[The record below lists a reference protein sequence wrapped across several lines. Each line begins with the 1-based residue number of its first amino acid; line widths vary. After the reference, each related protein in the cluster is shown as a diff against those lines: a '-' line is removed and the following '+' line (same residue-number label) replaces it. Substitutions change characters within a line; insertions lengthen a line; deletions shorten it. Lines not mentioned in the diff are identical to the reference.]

1 MFFPNRIVEVLRDLL
16 IESMKTMNKAL
27 EKSSNNFRQVSA
39 SMVGLLTE
47 VRAFQRTNPEI
58 SQLLRTEAFVEVFRA
73 IELLVK
79 AGSSR
84 LYEGLSKTGNSASNS
99 ATQQR
104 TQNPRN
110 LDDFDMI
117 DEISFMDEMDSNRGQ
132 GLILVNF

>member
-1 MFFPNRIVEVLRDLL
+1 
-16 IESMKTMNKAL
+16 MKTMNKVL
-27 EKSSNNFRQVSA
+27 EKSSNNFRQMSA

-79 AGSSR
+79 AGSSM